1 MTRVAH
7 IQPIAT
13 GGRPPETGHFHHF
26 QLLQR
31 SVFGI
36 QSSVFS
42 HIHHSDPEPNWY
54 IYHSDHL
61 GSSAFLT
68 DASGDP
74 TQHLQYMPFGETFVE
89 QRSVTSYYTPY
100 TFSAKER
107 DLETGYSYFGARYYD
122 ADISV
127 WLSVDPMA
135 DKRASLSPYNYCQW
149 RPIVLVDRMGM
160 EDEPV
165 KYTVRPWDAIM
176 STIMSFTFSKNKEGH
191 ELSTG
196 KTTITETRNWGQE
209 TRDQK
214 GNLVTSVQNV
224 TYTSVTVDE
233 KGVIGKT
240 ATTTT
245 VSTVTTIG
253 QDGKQISHSE
263 TNTSTIAYESISSNL
278 KNSARQVSEFIHK
291 REVSPVQT
299 KARQNQKYRDYVV
312 TPLGIGAGVVGAVG
326 VGLSFTP
333 AVPAGVAAGI
343 VSSAM
348 TGAAIYIDQT
358 NSTDPNKLRV
368 SIGDLKKL

>member
-1 MTRVAH
+1 M
-7 IQPIAT
+7 
-13 GGRPPETGHFHHF
+13 
-26 QLLQR
+26 
-31 SVFGI
+31 
-36 QSSVFS
+36 
-42 HIHHSDPEPNWY
+42 
-54 IYHSDHL
+54 
-61 GSSAFLT
+61 
-68 DASGDP
+68 
-74 TQHLQYMPFGETFVE
+74 
-89 QRSVTSYYTPY
+89 
-100 TFSAKER
+100 
-107 DLETGYSYFGARYYD
+107 
-122 ADISV
+122 
-127 WLSVDPMA
+127 
-135 DKRASLSPYNYCQW
+135 
-149 RPIVLVDRMGM
+149 VLVDRMGM

-176 STIMSFTFSKNKEGH
+176 STIMSFTLSRNKEGH

-196 KTTITETRNWGQE
+196 KTTITETRHWGQE

-233 KGVIGKT
+233 KGNIGKT

-253 QDGKQISHSE
+253 QDGKQVSHSE

-291 REVSPVQT
+291 RGVSPVQT
-299 KARQNQKYRDYVV
+299 KARQNQRYRDYVV

-326 VGLSFTP
+326 VGLTFTP
-333 AVPAGVAAGI
+333 AAPAGVAAGI